1 MRDIVR
7 IASNAP
13 WEPVAGYS
21 RAVRAG
27 DYIFVSGTTATD
39 ENGSVVGIG
48 QMYLQ
53 ARQALLNIRNALERM
68 GVGMDHVVRTR
79 MFVTDMSAFADIAR
93 AHGEVFRDSRP
104 ASTLVKVGALV
115 HPDMLIEIEADAY
128 AGPSAGAQRPMKASA
143 RKPAR
148 PAPGKKTAGAKKR
161 RRR

>member
-1 MRDIVR
+1 VRDIVR

-53 ARQALLNIRNALERM
+53 ARQALLNIRSALERM
-68 GVGMDHVVRTR
+68 GVGMERVVRTR

-93 AHGEVFRDSRP
+93 AHGEVFRDSWP

-128 AGPSAGAQRPMKASA
+128 AGPSALAQSPTKASA
-143 RKPAR
+143 RKPAK
-148 PAPGKKTAGAKKR
+148 PAPPRRKTARAKR
-161 RRR
+161 RRH